1 MHSGRKRLAFNDL
14 TLVGF
19 LKSKMQWHKGRQQ
32 VLAQNVA
39 NADTPGYKAVD
50 LKPMQFQ
57 NHLRGPSIAAPSVA
71 RTHKVHFS
79 GALSPSTTGLNTDR
93 NNSWEITPEGN
104 AVVLEEQMI
113 KLSGNQFEFQLAST
127 LYSRSLGLL
136 RTALGRNG

>member
-1 MHSGRKRLAFNDL
+1 MAFNDL

-19 LKSKMQWHKGRQQ
+19 LKSKMQWHQGRQQ

-57 NHLRGPSIAAPSVA
+57 DHLRAPSVA
-71 RTHKVHFS
+71 AVSAARTHRTHFA
-79 GALSPSTTGLNTDR
+79 GAVSLSTTGLDTNS
-93 NNSWEITPEGN
+93 NNGWEITPGGN

-113 KLSGNQFEFQLAST
+113 KVSGNQFDFQLAST
-127 LYSRSLGLL
+127 LYSRSLGLM
-136 RTALGRNG
+136 RTALGRS